1 MSRDASLEGRR
12 LLVVEDDYFIAS
24 DLASWLEGFGVDVVG
39 PAASVNEAL
48 QLLDRNDPPLDGAI
62 LDVNLGVERVFP
74 VAGALRSQAVPFL
87 FLTGYESAAIP
98 EEYRAAPKLDK
109 PVNKTQLLRTIE
121 TIQRDRV

>member
-39 PAASVNEAL
+39 PAASVDEAL
-48 QLLDRNDPPLDGAI
+48 RLLETSDPALDGAI

-74 VAGALRSQAVPFL
+74 VAQALRDKAVPFL

-98 EEYRAAPKLDK
+98 EDYRAAPKLDK
-109 PVNKTQLLRTIE
+109 PVHKTQLLRTIE
-121 TIQRDRV
+121 AIHRERD